1 MSERQHAVV
10 VGGGIGGLAAAIGL
24 RKAGWRA
31 SVLERAPG
39 FTGIG
44 AGISLM
50 TNAMRALA
58 ELGVGVD
65 LTASRTTGAMR
76 TSTGRPLSRVSQE
89 RDGPEML
96 VLHRAELHRTL
107 CAALPADSLRN
118 NVEVTGVTTV
128 DSCELLRVRTSDG
141 DVDDADLVVAADGVS
156 SRIRAQLWP
165 EHGDA
170 AYGGLT
176 AWRAITDAR
185 WLPEGSL
192 TLGPGSEFGIVPL
205 GDGRVYWFGATVAEP
220 GRRYADE
227 HAAAQANFGHLP
239 APVGELI
246 AATPQDAVLHH
257 DILHLADPPPSFVS
271 GRVALLGDAA
281 HAMMPHLGQGGC
293 QALEDAV
300 ELAAALGR
308 LPVPDALARY
318 DRRRRPR
325 AQRIAAYSRRFGRI
339 VRLRNPVAV
348 AARTALLRMMPP
360 GVGTRRTAKLLDWTP
375 PVITG
380 SNGHDG

>member
-1 MSERQHAVV
+1 MSGRQHAVV

-24 RKAGWRA
+24 RKAGWRV
-31 SVLERAPG
+31 SVLERAPA

-58 ELGVGVD
+58 ELGVGAD
-65 LTASRTTGAMR
+65 LPRTRTTGAMR
-76 TSTGRPLSRVSQE
+76 TSTGRPLGRVSQQ

-96 VLHRAELHRTL
+96 VLNRAELHRML
-107 CAALPADSLRN
+107 CGALPADSLHN
-118 NVEVTGVTTV
+118 NVEVTGVTNV
-128 DSCELLRVRTSDG
+128 DSRGTLRVRASEG
-141 DVDDADLVVAADGVS
+141 EVGDADLVVAADGVS

-170 AYGGLT
+170 AYSGST
-176 AWRAITDAR
+176 AWRAITDAP

-205 GDGRVYWFGATVAEP
+205 GAGRIYWFGATTAEA

-227 HAAAQANFGHLP
+227 HAAALANFGHWP
-239 APVGELI
+239 APIGELI
-246 AATPQDAVLHH
+246 AATPHDAVLHH
-257 DILHLADPPPSFVS
+257 DILHLADPPDSFVA

-300 ELAAALGR
+300 ELAAALGG
-308 LPVPDALARY
+308 LPVPDALAHY

-339 VRLRNPVAV
+339 IRLRNPVAV
-348 AARTALLRMMPP
+348 AARTALLRMTPP
-360 GVGTRRTAKLLDWTP
+360 SVGTRQTTRLLDWTP
-375 PVITG
+375 PAITG
-380 SNGHDG
+380 SNGVYG